1 MANYENRLSEWFKQV
16 EKRAEEIAKKRST
29 RSAPPDESVHAAEAP
44 PPPQQQPRAVEMQS
58 PVREAPESS
67 LATAME
73 ARHVKAEVAVQEDTE
88 EITGDPRPIAAASEP
103 ARSLFEDADVPQ
115 VEDFL
120 SFLSKSATREPAA
133 AEPEAEPY
141 VAPKDQ
147 GTLIFAEGTG
157 EPRPIVKD
165 PNPEAVV
172 TDPAPVSET
181 QLPKPTV
188 ETVTEPKPAEV
199 REEAPVV
206 TDAPVVHPKPAAVPK
221 PAPAALSAEE
231 KWGRIPRHLQ
241 TLFSGD
247 SGEVA
252 QNSYKT
258 FKETRTQLI
267 ERLLDPVIS
276 LEEAARVL
284 NVCPTT
290 VRRYTNRG
298 ALRCLRTAGN
308 QRRFKLSDVLSF
320 MENGARARGGSAAG
334 DAEEES

>member
-16 EKRAEEIAKKRST
+16 EKRAEEIARKRST
-29 RSAPPDESVHAAEAP
+29 GSAPPDEPPHAAEAP
-44 PPPQQQPRAVEMQS
+44 PPRPRAVEIES
-58 PVREAPESS
+58 SVREAPESS
-67 LATAME
+67 VATAIE
-73 ARHVKAEVAVQEDTE
+73 AKHAVAEVAVQEKAEALTDN
-88 EITGDPRPIAAASEP
+88 PRPVEAASEP
-103 ARSLFEDADVPQ
+103 AHSLFEDTDAPQ

-120 SFLSKSATREPAA
+120 SFLSKSATREPVA
-133 AEPEAEPY
+133 AEPEEESFKVPE
-141 VAPKDQ
+141 DQ

-157 EPRPIVKD
+157 EPRPIMED
-165 PNPEAVV
+165 EEPEAVV
-172 TDPAPVSET
+172 SEASPVAET
-181 QLPKPTV
+181 RLPEPTA
-188 ETVTEPKPAEV
+188 EAVTEPEPVVV
-199 REEAPVV
+199 REEAPVIAA
-206 TDAPVVHPKPAAVPK
+206 APVVRAEPVAVPK
-221 PAPAALSAEE
+221 PAPAAVLSTEE
-231 KWGRIPRHLQ
+231 KWDRIPRHLQ

-258 FKETRTQLI
+258 FRESRTQLI

-320 MENGARARGGSAAG
+320 MENGARSRGG
-334 DAEEES
+334 AEEES